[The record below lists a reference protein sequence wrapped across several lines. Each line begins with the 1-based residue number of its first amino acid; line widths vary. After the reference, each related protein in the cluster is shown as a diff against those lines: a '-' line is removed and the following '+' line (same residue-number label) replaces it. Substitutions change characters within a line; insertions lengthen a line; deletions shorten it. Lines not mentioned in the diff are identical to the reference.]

1 MLHCIIQQKTTECS
15 DCSFLLPVT
24 IVTGILSF
32 HLVAACP
39 THNQGLQVCTPYGP
53 VPPSLDY
60 YRSGMICAYGMFPAS
75 WMHLAPY
82 KPSLSLR
89 VILREDANH
98 LRKPHLFGQLREEWN
113 QTWVRVWD
121 RFKTAQCPTVR
132 RAVINRS
139 NTSTSCFDSISDMH
153 TQTRLAWNT
162 WTTCL
167 NNTKVIQKY
176 AVGWVEKPV
185 NHSECPSFLY
195 ML

>member
-1 MLHCIIQQKTTECS
+1 M
-15 DCSFLLPVT
+15 
-24 IVTGILSF
+24 
-32 HLVAACP
+32 AACP

-53 VPPSLDY
+53 VPPSLGY
-60 YRSGMICAYGMFPAS
+60 YRSGMICACGMFPAS

-89 VILREDANH
+89 VILRVDANH
-98 LRKPHLFGQLREEWN
+98 LRKPHLFRQLKEWN

-167 NNTKVIQKY
+167 KQYKSMQL
-176 AVGWVEKPV
+176 
-185 NHSECPSFLY
+185 SEQRSLLTTANAQAFCTCCNLSTNIVVTASYQLHASTIDFVLF
-195 ML
+195 